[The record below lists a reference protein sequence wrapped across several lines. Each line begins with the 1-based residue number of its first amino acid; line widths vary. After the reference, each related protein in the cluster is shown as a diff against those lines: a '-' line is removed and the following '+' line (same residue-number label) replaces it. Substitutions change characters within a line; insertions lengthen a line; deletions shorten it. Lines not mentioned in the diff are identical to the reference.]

1 MNFPRASS
9 RPLRAA
15 LAALLAL
22 TLTSFAGAAPT
33 PSPSPSPQGEVP
45 TRTIVIVINGQP
57 VPSEVQPRVVDGRLM
72 IPMRVVFDALGV
84 PVTRVGS
91 TISGQLPTG
100 RIELTVG
107 SQQAT
112 VNGRSVHLE
121 ATPVDL
127 DGTTFVPLR
136 FVADALGAA
145 VTYDGRGARVEIV
158 SPLIGRNVGEQS
170 GPDGGIRVRG
180 VATEIDRNAQPPS
193 VTLNVRGSART
204 ISLNSDAKIYIE
216 DVSIN
221 SQLHGALEDLRV
233 GDAMLVV
240 LAADGKVREL
250 HDFFRSTSGTISAV
264 SPTSFVLSG
273 GAVVTPA
280 GSTEITV
287 NGSPAQ
293 IAELQVGDYVTVR
306 RNPETSELRQI
317 IVSRN
322 APPTSAPS
330 AGSVAISSFTISSTR
345 PLHTG
350 EFFDVVL
357 DGTPGGR
364 ATFDIGNYLTGISM
378 HEDAPGAY
386 RARFTIPDRFNV
398 TRVPVYGHLAV
409 GTNVAARA
417 EAPTQLSA
425 ATTPPAIV
433 DVAPPGGQ
441 VVDNSRPNVYATFNS
456 PSEVGINTSSIQ
468 LIVNGRDVT
477 ASATRSSSFITYA
490 PGLDYPDGPVT
501 VTVRVADTA
510 GNSTTRTW
518 TFAIKTK

>member
-1 MNFPRASS
+1 
-9 RPLRAA
+9 
-15 LAALLAL
+15 
-22 TLTSFAGAAPT
+22 
-33 PSPSPSPQGEVP
+33 
-45 TRTIVIVINGQP
+45 
-57 VPSEVQPRVVDGRLM
+57 
-72 IPMRVVFDALGV
+72 
-84 PVTRVGS
+84 
-91 TISGQLPTG
+91 
-100 RIELTVG
+100 
-107 SQQAT
+107 
-112 VNGRSVHLE
+112 
-121 ATPVDL
+121 
-127 DGTTFVPLR
+127 
-136 FVADALGAA
+136 
-145 VTYDGRGARVEIV
+145 
-158 SPLIGRNVGEQS
+158 
-170 GPDGGIRVRG
+170 
-180 VATEIDRNAQPPS
+180 
-193 VTLNVRGSART
+193 
-204 ISLNSDAKIYIE
+204 
-216 DVSIN
+216 
-221 SQLHGALEDLRV
+221 
-233 GDAMLVV
+233 MLVV

-386 RARFTIPDRFNV
+386 RARFTIPTASTSPASRSTATSPWAD
-398 TRVPVYGHLAV
+398 
-409 GTNVAARA
+409 VAARA
-417 EAPTQLSA
+417 EAPTPTLGSDDAARHRRRRAARRSGRRQL
-425 ATTPPAIV
+425 
-433 DVAPPGGQ
+433 APEL
-441 VVDNSRPNVYATFNS
+441 YATFNS

-468 LIVNGRDVT
+468 L
-477 ASATRSSSFITYA
+477 S
-490 PGLDYPDGPVT
+490 
-501 VTVRVADTA
+501 
-510 GNSTTRTW
+510 
-518 TFAIKTK
+518 